1 MAEHPNVEVVRKMT
15 EGMQENPQAAAEV
28 LADDVEWHEIGRAEP
43 IMGKAALA
51 ERMTGGGVSEFK
63 FEGETHDIIG
73 GDDHTVA
80 LFSVTVTRGD
90 ESLSYRVAEIY
101 HIKDG
106 KITARWAMSDDTERI
121 NKFFADWPA

>member
-1 MAEHPNVEVVRKMT
+1 MAEHPNAELVRKMT
-15 EGMQENPQAAAEV
+15 EGMQDNPQAAMEV

-51 ERMTGGGVSEFK
+51 ERMTGGGVTEYK
-63 FEGETHDIIG
+63 FGGETHDIIG
-73 GDDHTVA
+73 GDDHTVG
-80 LFSVTVTRGD
+80 LYSVTVTRRD
-90 ESLSYRVAEIY
+90 QSLSYRVAEIY

-121 NKFFADWPA
+121 NKFFSDWPS